1 MRFKKPKFW
10 DSQSISIL
18 QILLFPLSIVYLFI
32 IRITR
37 IPFLFKDYKKQCP
50 IICIGNIYL
59 GGTGKTPLAIEIFK
73 SLKSFGKKP
82 VFIKKNYDYLT
93 DEIKMLSETGETY
106 FDKNRISAIDHS
118 IKKGNDIAILDD
130 GFQDFTIK
138 PDFSILCFNSKQLIG
153 NGFLIP
159 SGPLREPL
167 SAVNRAD
174 CIVIN
179 GDRTKETLDFQEK
192 F

>member
-118 IKKGNDIAILDD
+118 IKKR
-130 GFQDFTIK
+130 K
-138 PDFSILCFNSKQLIG
+138 
-153 NGFLIP
+153 
-159 SGPLREPL
+159 
-167 SAVNRAD
+167 
-174 CIVIN
+174 
-179 GDRTKETLDFQEK
+179 
-192 F
+192 